1 MSKEDTDLDDDV
13 WWDEIISS
21 LADPTKTKENVVP
34 MHRYSVSDQSAPP
47 SSSYRPKLSPLQRL
61 TQYSLTGQSKK
72 LKQKMLDDND
82 VLKGIA
88 IQGQWTTLY
97 ASPNTGKTLI
107 TLSLLREAI
116 LSDEIDGEMVYY
128 INADDNYRGLV
139 EKIELAED
147 WGMHM
152 LAPHHNDCT
161 AIAITDLML
170 DLADSNTAH
179 GTIIILD
186 TLKKFT
192 DIMDKRAASEFGDV
206 VKAFTISGG
215 TVISLAHTNKH
226 PGTDGKAIYSGTSD
240 IVDDSDCVFI
250 IDKVSADEVDRK
262 TTHTI
267 EFRNTKNRGDVSDKI
282 GFSYQ
287 REYGQDYRALL
298 DTVKRIETERLEEIK
313 DKTKVDEALAE
324 DATIIK
330 SVCKL
335 IEEGTV
341 TKDKIVK
348 GAHQQSGES
357 IARVRKVLEQRT
369 GNMHQLGHRWTVNK
383 GAHNKHVYAV
393 LPTP

>member
-1 MSKEDTDLDDDV
+1 MSAEDTDLNDDA

-21 LADPTKTKENVVP
+21 LPDPTPTNNNVVNI
-34 MHRYSVSDQSAPP
+34 QP
-47 SSSYRPKLSPLQRL
+47 STSSYKPMLTPLQRL
-61 TQYSLTGQSKK
+61 TQYSLTGQSTK
-72 LKQKMLDDND
+72 LKQKMLDDKD

-116 LSDEIDGEMVYY
+116 LSDEIDGELVYY

-152 LAPHHNDCT
+152 LAPHHHDCT

-170 DLADSNTAH
+170 DLADSDTAH
-179 GTIIILD
+179 GTTIILD

-206 VKAFTISGG
+206 VKAFTTSGG

-250 IDKVSADEVDRK
+250 IDKVSAVEMDRK

-267 EFRNTKNRGDVSDKI
+267 EFRNTKNRGDVSNKI

-287 REYGQDYRALL
+287 REYGQDYTALL
-298 DTVKRIETERLEEIK
+298 GSVKRIETDRLEEIK
-313 DKTKVDEALAE
+313 DKTKVEEALAE
-324 DATIIK
+324 DAPIIK

-348 GAHQQSGES
+348 GAHLQSGES
-357 IARVRKVLEQRT
+357 VARVRKVLEQRT
-369 GNMHQLGHRWTVNK
+369 GDMHQLGHRWSKRV
-383 GAHNKHVYAV
+383 GEHNRHVYAV